1 MTTTIIYPDAGT
13 GGATVDGHVKRSG
26 VDESFSA
33 IRTGAGVANSATTAN
48 ENCAQLTATATS
60 NQYSVLR
67 RSIITADSSAV
78 PSGDTVTTFTVSL
91 YGTGKNNE
99 LGNPDLDVV
108 TATPASN
115 NALVNDD
122 YTYTNFGTTA
132 LGSVAYGSFS
142 KSGYNDISCDVS
154 GVTKAGITKI
164 GLRLS
169 WDTDNSAPT
178 WTTGTPVSS
187 FQIYFADQAGT
198 TNDPKL
204 TIVHAPAGGARR
216 VFLVT

>member
-13 GGATVDGHVKRSG
+13 GGTTVDGHVRRSG
-26 VDESFSA
+26 VDQTFTN

-67 RSIITADSSAV
+67 RFIITADSSAV
-78 PSGDTVTTFTVSL
+78 PSGDTVSAFTVSL
-91 YGTGKNNE
+91 YGTGKGNG
-99 LGNPDLDVV
+99 LGDAELDVV
-108 TATPASN
+108 TSSPASN
-115 NALVNDD
+115 NSLVNAD
-122 YTYTNFGTTA
+122 YTYTNFGTTP
-132 LGSVAYGSFS
+132 LGSVTYSGFS
-142 KSGYNDISCDVS
+142 TAGYNDISCDVS

-178 WTTGTPVSS
+178 WSSGAVSS
-187 FQIYFADQAGT
+187 FQIYTADQAGT